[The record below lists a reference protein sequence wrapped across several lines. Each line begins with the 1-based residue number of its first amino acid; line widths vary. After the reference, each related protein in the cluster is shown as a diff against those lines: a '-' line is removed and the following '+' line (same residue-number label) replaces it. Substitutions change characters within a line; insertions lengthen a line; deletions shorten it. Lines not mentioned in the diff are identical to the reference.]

1 MALNHTNEVQVLFD
15 LFHVDWNLVELYR
28 LGSEIF
34 FFDVQIEDVEE
45 WQPRPE
51 RVVKVL
57 HSLVLCCGNLHIRVE
72 ELDYICD
79 PG

>member
-15 LFHVDWNLVELYR
+15 LFHVDWNLVELYG

-45 WQPRPE
+45 RQPRPE
-51 RVVKVL
+51 SVVKVL
-57 HSLVLCCGNLHIRVE
+57 HSLVLCCWYLHIRVE